1 MCAPVVPATV
11 ASGHFEIVTKYLFQ
25 GSYTAEG
32 TRGLLKEGGTSRRD
46 TIEQLM
52 KGMGGTLESLYYAF
66 GPDDVV
72 GIVDLPDSVTGTAV
86 SLAVNAAGAV
96 RLRITPLITP
106 EEVDQAAKMS
116 IGYRPPGQ

>member
-1 MCAPVVPATV
+1 
-11 ASGHFEIVTKYLFQ
+11 
-25 GSYTAEG
+25 
-32 TRGLLKEGGTSRRD
+32 
-46 TIEQLM
+46 M

-72 GIVDLPDSVTGTAV
+72 GIVDLPNSVTGTAV

>member
-1 MCAPVVPATV
+1 MP
-11 ASGHFEIVTKYLFQ
+11 KYLFQ

-72 GIVDLPDSVTGTAV
+72 SIVDLPDSVTGTAV

>member
-1 MCAPVVPATV
+1 MP
-11 ASGHFEIVTKYLFQ
+11 KYLFQ
-25 GSYTAEG
+25 GSCTAEG